1 MQWRR
6 LGVAVTGSF
15 LLFLLVGLFGPPSAE
30 ATHTKYTSPIK
41 FPVVLTD
48 QHVHVPAFDR
58 DIQVLAGAK
67 TRLWT
72 LGGTWPPPTIR
83 RPTGRTSEVT
93 FYNFLKDIQIAL
105 PDHSEL
111 TIHHHGAHVAPVND
125 GWACGFFIFPF
136 GGITDSSSLVAGSQ
150 PPAVATGALATSG
163 GTAESTAS
171 TALFDRPFWRTYRYA
186 MRESDA
192 ANPTGNERG
201 VTQWYHNHRV
211 DVTTQTIRMG
221 LGGGF
226 FIVDDPA
233 DPQTL
238 PRGVYDRTLMITDRS
253 FDANNQIAPVNNG
266 DHVLVNGVPQPFM
279 NVDTHKYRFRVL
291 NPSVARRFALELVLQ
306 GNEASTDPAVLL
318 PVQQI
323 GTDSGLL
330 PAPVTRTSLPIGIAE
345 RYEFV
350 IDFGKFPVGTNLI
363 LRNGLALGT
372 AQGEIMQFRVTRKV
386 PDISRVPPTLRPI
399 PGVGTPVKTRTWN
412 FTRDAATGAFTIN
425 DLIMDC
431 NRFDANMKL
440 NTREEWVLRNA
451 GGWVHSIH
459 IHDVDQLCVSRNGGP
474 CGPEEPFKEVWPML
488 ANETIV
494 VQLIPT
500 DFTQSPDL
508 SDGAYML
515 HCHVLNH
522 EDLAMMTQWIV
533 TKDGD

>member
-1 MQWRR
+1 MT
-6 LGVAVTGSF
+6 LKKLVIVGAGSC
-15 LLFLLVGLFGPPSAE
+15 LLVLITALLGPPSAE
-30 ATHTKYTSPIK
+30 ATHIKYTSPIK
-41 FPVVLTD
+41 FPFVLTN
-48 QHVHVPAFDR
+48 QHTHVPAFDR

-67 TRLWT
+67 TRMWT

-93 FYNFLKDIQIAL
+93 FYNFLKDIQTAL

-125 GWACGFFIFPF
+125 GWACGFFIFPYE
-136 GGITDSSSLVAGSQ
+136 GNQDSSSLSAGGQ
-150 PPAVATGALATSG
+150 APAAA
-163 GTAESTAS
+163 STAS
-171 TALFDRPFWRTYRYA
+171 TASASAESSESSDRPFWRTYRYA
-186 MRESDA
+186 LRESDA

-226 FIVDDPA
+226 FLVDDPA

-238 PRGVYDRTLMITDRS
+238 PRGKYDRTLMLTDRS
-253 FDANNQIAPVNNG
+253 FDANNQILPVNAGN
-266 DHVLVNGVPQPFM
+266 HIIVNGVPQPFM
-279 NVDTHKYRFRVL
+279 NVDTHRYRFRVL
-291 NPSVARRFALELVLQ
+291 NPSINRVFTVQLVLQ
-306 GNEASTDPAVLL
+306 GNEANPDPAVLL

-350 IDFGKFPVGTNLI
+350 IDFGQFPVGTNLI
-363 LRNGLALGT
+363 LRNGTAGQLGT
-372 AQGEIMQFRVTRKV
+372 PTGEIMQFRVTTQV
-386 PDISRVPPTLRPI
+386 SDSSTVPPTLRPI

-412 FTRDAATGAFTIN
+412 FTRDPVSGVFTIN

-440 NTREEWVLRNA
+440 NAREEWVLRNA
-451 GGWVHSIH
+451 GGWGHSIH
-459 IHDVDQLCVSRNGGP
+459 IHDVDQMCVSRNGGP
-474 CGPEEPFKEVWPML
+474 CGLEEPFKEVWPMG

-494 VQLIPT
+494 VQMIPT
-500 DFTQSPDL
+500 DFTQATDL

>member
-1 MQWRR
+1 MT
-6 LGVAVTGSF
+6 LKAPGISGAGSV
-15 LLFLLVGLFGPPSAE
+15 LLVLIAALLGLSSAE

-41 FPVVLTD
+41 FPVVLTG
-48 QHVHVPAFDR
+48 QQVHIPAFDW
-58 DIQVLAGAK
+58 DIQVLAGPK
-67 TRLWT
+67 TRMWT

-83 RPTGRTSEVT
+83 RPTGRTAEVT
-93 FYNFLKDIQIAL
+93 FYNFLQEIQTAL
-105 PDHSEL
+105 PNHSEL

-125 GWACGFFIFPF
+125 GWACGFYIFPYV
-136 GGITDSSSLVAGSQ
+136 GNPGALSLAAGSR
-150 PPAVATGALATSG
+150 PPAAASAMA
-163 GTAESTAS
+163 AEPSS
-171 TALFDRPFWRTYRYA
+171 QPYWRTYRYA
-186 MRESDA
+186 LREKDA

-253 FDANNQIAPVNNG
+253 FDANNQILPVNNG
-266 DHVLVNGVPQPFM
+266 DHVTVNGVPQPFM
-279 NVDTHKYRFRVL
+279 NVDTHRYRFRVL
-291 NPSVARRFALELVLQ
+291 NPSVARRFALQLVLE
-306 GNEASTDPAVLL
+306 GNEANPDPAVLL

-323 GTDSGLL
+323 ATDSGLL

-350 IDFGKFPVGTNLI
+350 INFGQFPVGTNLI

-372 AQGEIMQFRVTRKV
+372 PQGEIMKFRVTSAVSDSSVV
-386 PDISRVPPTLRPI
+386 PSTLRPV
-399 PGVGTPVKTRTWN
+399 PGAGTPVKTRTWN
-412 FTRDAATGAFTIN
+412 FTRDPLTGAFTVN
-425 DLIMDC
+425 DLVMDC

-451 GGWVHSIH
+451 GAWVHSIH
-459 IHDVDQLCVSRNGGP
+459 IHDVDQMCVSRNGGP

-488 ANETIV
+488 GNETIV

-500 DFTQSPDL
+500 DFVQSPDL

-533 TKDGD
+533 TRDGD